1 MKKIIIFILLFTN
14 NCLSAQEVSK
24 EEIRKLTVLTVKTEK
39 LNLDNSFIQEKLNKI
54 LVLDKK
60 RKTNQTIA
68 IVLSSIAISGIVL
81 GSALY
86 NKDEGISE
94 VLGGTFIGSGVV
106 SGVISIPFWSSS
118 LKRKKERDELIKLFH

>member
-1 MKKIIIFILLFTN
+1 MKQIIIFILLFTN

-24 EEIRKLTVLTVKTEK
+24 EEIRKLTVLTIKTEK
-39 LNLDNSFIQEKLNKI
+39 LNLDDSFIQEKLNNI

-94 VLGGTFIGSGVV
+94 VLGGTFIGGGVV
-106 SGVISIPFWSSS
+106 YGAISIPFWSSS

>member
-68 IVLSSIAISGIVL
+68 IVLSSIAISEIVL

-94 VLGGTFIGSGVV
+94 VLGGTFIGG
-106 SGVISIPFWSSS
+106 GVISGIVSIPFWSSS
-118 LKRKKERDELIKLFH
+118 QKRKKERDELIKLFH

>member
-68 IVLSSIAISGIVL
+68 IVLSSIAISEIVL

-94 VLGGTFIGSGVV
+94 VLGGTFIGGGVISGI
-106 SGVISIPFWSSS
+106 ISIPFWSSS
-118 LKRKKERDELIKLFH
+118 QKRKKERDELIKLFH

>member
-68 IVLSSIAISGIVL
+68 IVLSSIAISEIVL

-94 VLGGTFIGSGVV
+94 VLGGTFIGG
-106 SGVISIPFWSSS
+106 GVISGIVSIPFWSSS